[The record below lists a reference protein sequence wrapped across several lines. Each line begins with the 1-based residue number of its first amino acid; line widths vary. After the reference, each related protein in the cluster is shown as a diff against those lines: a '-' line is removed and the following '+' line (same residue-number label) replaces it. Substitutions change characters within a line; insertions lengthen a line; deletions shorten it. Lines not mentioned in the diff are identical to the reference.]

1 MYKPTMALLRKRQHD
16 LNTEAG
22 QWAKALGTSAA
33 YLRELAEGTFFFFA
47 TQLMDGT
54 S

>member
-1 MYKPTMALLRKRQHD
+1 MALLRKMQHD

-22 QWAKALGTSAA
+22 QWAEAFGTSAA
-33 YLRELAEGTFFFFA
+33 CLRELTEGTSFLA